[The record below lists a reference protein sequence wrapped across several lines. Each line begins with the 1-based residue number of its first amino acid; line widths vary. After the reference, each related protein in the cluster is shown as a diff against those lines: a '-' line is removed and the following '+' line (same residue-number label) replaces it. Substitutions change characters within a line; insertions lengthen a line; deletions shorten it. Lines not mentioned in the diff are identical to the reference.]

1 MDSRPVK
8 GVEERLADRR
18 SVGKLARS
26 RGAVVVLLVAVL
38 AGAAIRVAVQKRN
51 AAAMADTYSN
61 FLIAKSLLSGRGFA
75 TGGSEHPDVTRSVPF
90 PIAIAAVT
98 PLVGGVE
105 RATAVVVIFCGA
117 LLAIP
122 MFLLVRSIFGPR
134 AALASI
140 PLAAF
145 SCLVSASATLLA
157 TPLYLLFTMSTA
169 ACAWRAARRDRLRD
183 WALVGAL
190 AGATAL
196 TRPEGLA
203 MPLAFT
209 AWGLLAGGRRSAR
222 PRALRGIAAAAIVIV
237 ASALVYAPYAAWS
250 SARLG
255 RLALAPPIGYLQ
267 AMREVSDHLGLR
279 NVKSD
284 VPWTER
290 AKFALTEDHRDLYL
304 RVFFLTGTFPD
315 ADRDVAT
322 AVEAP
327 TGLSTVEQWKWV
339 AKRRRNI
346 ALGNLV
352 LAVRKAYWSH
362 FLEPLTA
369 ALGAVGL
376 IGALRIRRG
385 RRALVLCLLIGIA
398 SLAPLSSHVEAR
410 FLFMPCAIGLV
421 IAAAGWGV
429 IARALAAARS
439 PLRSWPWARVA
450 LHLTIAAAV
459 AVAGYA
465 HDGRD
470 PGAGARADFLQAQG
484 NALASSSD
492 EPILAIAPDV
502 PYWAG
507 RPYRPIPFS
516 DAAGILDYAR
526 AQGASRLVLEQARDI
541 EARPDLAWLI
551 ADDRPAAFH
560 LVTSAPHPNGGR
572 LLVFEIAPA
581 LVSNP

>member
-8 GVEERLADRR
+8 GVEERLADQR
-18 SVGKLARS
+18 SIGKLARS
-26 RGAVVVLLVAVL
+26 RGAVAVLVVAVL
-38 AGAAIRVAVQKRN
+38 AGAAVRVAVQKRN

-61 FLIAKSLLSGRGFA
+61 FLIAKSLLAGRGFS

-98 PLVGGVE
+98 PIVGGVE
-105 RATAVVVIFCGA
+105 RATAIVVILCGA
-117 LLAIP
+117 ILAVP
-122 MFLLVRSIFGPR
+122 MFFLVRSAFGPR

-140 PLAAF
+140 PLVAF

-157 TPLYLLFTMSTA
+157 TPLYLLLAMTTA
-169 ACAWRAARRDRLRD
+169 ACAWRAARRDRRGD
-183 WALVGAL
+183 WVLVGAL

-209 AWGLLAGGRRSAR
+209 AWGLFAGGRRSTL
-222 PRALRGIAAAAIVIV
+222 PRALRGIAAGAIVIAA
-237 ASALVYAPYAAWS
+237 ASLVYAPYVAWS

-267 AMREVSDHLGLR
+267 AMRDVSDHLGLR
-279 NVKSD
+279 NVRSD

-290 AKFALTEDHRDLYL
+290 AKFALTADHRDLYL
-304 RVFFLTGTFPD
+304 RVFFLTGAFPD
-315 ADRDVAT
+315 ADPDVAT
-322 AVEAP
+322 AVETH

-346 ALGNLV
+346 VLGNLL
-352 LAVRKAYWSH
+352 LAPRKAYWSH

-369 ALGAVGL
+369 ALGAAGL
-376 IGALRIRRG
+376 IGALRAPRG
-385 RRALVLCLLIGIA
+385 RRALVLCLLVGIA

-410 FLFMPCAIGLV
+410 FLFMPYTIGLV

-429 IARALAAARS
+429 VARALAAPRS
-439 PLRSWPWARVA
+439 PLRSWPWVRVTV
-450 LHLTIAAAV
+450 HLAIAAGV
-459 AVAGYA
+459 SVAGYV
-465 HDGRD
+465 HEGRD
-470 PGAGARADFLQAQG
+470 PGAGPRADFLQAQG
-484 NALASSSD
+484 KALAASQAG
-492 EPILAIAPDV
+492 PMLAIAPDV

-507 RPYRPIPFS
+507 CPYRPIPFS

-526 AQGASRLVLEQARDI
+526 AQGATRLVLEQARDVD
-541 EARPDLAWLI
+541 ARPDLAWM
-551 ADDRPAAFH
+551 AAADRPAAFQ
-560 LVTSAPHPNGGR
+560 LVSSSPHPNGGK
-572 LLVFEIAPA
+572 LLVFDIAPA
-581 LVSNP
+581 PLSNP